1 MVFVL
6 WLAIGTVLVND
17 TPKVLNAIDVRR
29 LARPTKDF
37 ERAFGFFGGQIVL
50 DDVRCVFRIVVLLKN
65 ETPAQDTFARWNSVV
80 DQNLFV

>member
-17 TPKVLNAIDVRR
+17 TPKVLNVIDVRR
-29 LARPTKDF
+29 LARPTTDF
-37 ERAFGFFGGQIVL
+37 GRAFGFFGGQVVL